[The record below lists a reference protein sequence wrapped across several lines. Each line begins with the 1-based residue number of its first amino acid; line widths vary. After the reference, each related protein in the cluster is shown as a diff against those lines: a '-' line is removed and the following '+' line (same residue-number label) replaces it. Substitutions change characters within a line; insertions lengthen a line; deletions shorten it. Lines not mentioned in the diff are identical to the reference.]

1 MSASAGR
8 RTKPAHILD
17 FFRDKNNDS
26 SLTVLTNGVRFH
38 AFVDFKKMKSASGGD
53 NRVVEEYA
61 DLVRMAKDGTPQ
73 NRPEDTPRESEEP
86 EADRGEEGEEGTYC
100 VCRGPD
106 RGFMIGCD
114 SCNEWFHGDCV
125 GVSQEEGASIDEYT
139 CPECRNGIRSPTVA
153 SKDSGVVLE
162 DNDKAENDSEEKL
175 QAWIL
180 SHLEAEIDKHAPSRN
195 EMQTINVHDWYHP
208 TTHFYAIQY
217 KDGKI
222 TPKEVVSSP
231 ALRFKMDNLL
241 PNITLPKYILK
252 LDIPWFQASDLEI
265 VENAGALPAIVRH
278 NDNLYFLKVVDPAQP
293 GPTKRELKIMKD
305 IEKLNLHKE
314 MRVPQVKGLVSF
326 TDSKTDVMG
335 FLQTHIEGAEPLTH
349 LLDSDVPQSKR
360 DRWASESERM
370 VNLLH
375 QHDFIWGDAKADNF
389 MVDKD
394 DKLWIIDFGGSYTE
408 GWIDPNL
415 NETVDGDD
423 MGTRKIVNALHDPD
437 ENTFDLDDTTAAGE
451 ESGAKRKHAEVE
463 EDEECPDKRT
473 RVE

>member
-1 MSASAGR
+1 MSASAGH
-8 RTKPAHILD
+8 RTKPAHVLD

-26 SLTVLTNGVRFH
+26 ALTVLANGVRFH
-38 AFVDFKKMKSASGGD
+38 AFVDFKKMKAASGE
-53 NRVVEEYA
+53 NVKAVEEYS
-61 DLVRMAKDGTPQ
+61 DLVKMAKEGIDQSQPKDSHRTTKDFG
-73 NRPEDTPRESEEP
+73 
-86 EADRGEEGEEGTYC
+86 ADHGEEATYC

-125 GVSQEEGASIDEYT
+125 GISQAEGASIDEYT
-139 CPECRNGIRSPTVA
+139 CPECQKGVRSPTVA

-195 EMQTINVHDWYHP
+195 EMQTINVHNWYHP

-217 KDGKI
+217 NDGQI
-222 TPKEVVSSP
+222 IPKEVESTP
-231 ALRFKMDNLL
+231 ALRFKMSNLL
-241 PNITLPKYILK
+241 PNVTLPKYILK

-278 NDNLYFLKVVDPAQP
+278 DEKLYFLKVVDPAQP
-293 GPTKRELKIMKD
+293 APTKRELKMMKD
-305 IEKLNLHKE
+305 IEKLNLHQE
-314 MRVPQVKGLVSF
+314 IRVPRVQGLVSF
-326 TDSKTDVMG
+326 TDSKTDIMG

-349 LLDSDVPQSKR
+349 LLDSDVPQAKR
-360 DRWASESERM
+360 DRWASESEKM
-370 VNLLH
+370 VDLLH
-375 QHDFIWGDAKADNF
+375 QHDLIWGDAKADNF

-408 GWIDPNL
+408 GWVDPNL
-415 NETVDGDD
+415 NETVEGDD

-437 ENTFDLDDTTAAGE
+437 ENTFELDDTTVADE
-451 ESGAKRKHAEVE
+451 ESGVKRKHTDAEE
-463 EDEECPDKRT
+463 QDDRSEKKP

>member
-8 RTKPAHILD
+8 RTKPAHVLE

-26 SLTVLTNGVRFH
+26 ALTILANGVRFH
-38 AFVDFKKMKSASGGD
+38 AFVDFQKMKEASEGKD
-53 NRVVEEYA
+53 KAVQEYA
-61 DLVRMAKDGTPQ
+61 ELVKSAKDGTYQDQPKDSP
-73 NRPEDTPRESEEP
+73 RASEDTK
-86 EADRGEEGEEGTYC
+86 ADHGEESAYC

-114 SCNEWFHGDCV
+114 SCDEWFHGDCV
-125 GVSQEEGASIDEYT
+125 GISQEEGASIDEYT
-139 CPECRNGIRSPTVA
+139 CPECRKGVRSPTVA
-153 SKDSGVVLE
+153 SKDSGIVLE

-217 KDGKI
+217 KDGKV
-222 TPKEVVSSP
+222 TPKQVGSTP
-231 ALRFKMDNLL
+231 ALRFKMDNFL
-241 PNITLPKYILK
+241 PNVTLPKYVLK

-278 NDNLYFLKVVDPAQP
+278 NGSLYFLKVVDPAQP
-293 GPTKRELKIMKD
+293 APTKRELKMMKD
-305 IEKLNLHKE
+305 IEKLNLHQE
-314 MRVPQVKGLVSF
+314 MRVPQVQGLVSF
-326 TDSKTDVMG
+326 TDSKTDIMG
-335 FLQTHIEGAEPLTH
+335 FLQTHIAGAEPLTH
-349 LLDSDVPQSKR
+349 LLDSDVPQAKR
-360 DRWASESERM
+360 DRWASESEKM
-370 VNLLH
+370 IELLH

-408 GWIDPNL
+408 GWVDPEL
-415 NETVDGDD
+415 NETVEGDE
-423 MGTRKIVNALHDPD
+423 MGMRKIVNALHDPD
-437 ENTFDLDDTTAAGE
+437 ENTFDLDDTTVAGK
-451 ESGAKRKHAEVE
+451 ESGIKRKHSEVE
-463 EDEECPDKRT
+463 EEDEHSDKKP

>member
-1 MSASAGR
+1 
-8 RTKPAHILD
+8 
-17 FFRDKNNDS
+17 
-26 SLTVLTNGVRFH
+26 
-38 AFVDFKKMKSASGGD
+38 
-53 NRVVEEYA
+53 
-61 DLVRMAKDGTPQ
+61 
-73 NRPEDTPRESEEP
+73 
-86 EADRGEEGEEGTYC
+86 ADRGEEGTYC

-125 GVSQEEGASIDEYT
+125 GVSQEEGASIGEYT
-139 CPECRNGIRSPTVA
+139 CPECRKGIRSPTVA

-162 DNDKAENDSEEKL
+162 DNDKAENDSEEEL

-180 SHLEAEIDKHAPSRN
+180 SHLEDEIDKHAPSRN

-217 KDGKI
+217 KDGRI
-222 TPKEVVSSP
+222 TPKEVESSP

-241 PNITLPKYILK
+241 PNVNLPKYILK

-265 VENAGALPAIVRH
+265 VENTGASPAIVRY

-305 IEKLNLHKE
+305 IEKLSLHKE

-326 TDSKTDVMG
+326 TDSKTDIMG

-375 QHDFIWGDAKADNF
+375 QHDLIWGDAKADNF

-415 NETVDGDD
+415 NETVEGDD

-451 ESGAKRKHAEVE
+451 ESGAKRKH
-463 EDEECPDKRT
+463 
-473 RVE
+473 

>member
-1 MSASAGR
+1 
-8 RTKPAHILD
+8 
-17 FFRDKNNDS
+17 
-26 SLTVLTNGVRFH
+26 
-38 AFVDFKKMKSASGGD
+38 
-53 NRVVEEYA
+53 
-61 DLVRMAKDGTPQ
+61 
-73 NRPEDTPRESEEP
+73 
-86 EADRGEEGEEGTYC
+86 
-100 VCRGPD
+100 
-106 RGFMIGCD
+106 MIGCD
-114 SCNEWFHGDCV
+114 SCKEWFHGDCV

-139 CPECRNGIRSPTVA
+139 CPECRKGIRSPTVA

-415 NETVDGDD
+415 NETVEGDD

-437 ENTFDLDDTTAAGE
+437 ENTFDLDDPTAADE
-451 ESGAKRKHAEVE
+451 ESGAKRKRAEVE
-463 EDEECPDKRT
+463 EDEECSDKRT

>member
-8 RTKPAHILD
+8 RTKPAHVLD

-26 SLTVLTNGVRFH
+26 SLTILANGVRFH

-53 NRVVEEYA
+53 NRAVEEYA
-61 DLVRMAKDGTPQ
+61 ELAKMAKDGTPQ
-73 NRPEDTPRESEEP
+73 DRPKDSPRASEEP
-86 EADRGEEGEEGTYC
+86 QADRGEEGTYC

-114 SCNEWFHGDCV
+114 SCKEWFHGDCV

-195 EMQTINVHDWYHP
+195 EMQTINVYDWYHP

-222 TPKEVVSSP
+222 TPKEVESSP

-241 PNITLPKYILK
+241 PNVTLPKYVLK

-265 VENAGALPAIVRH
+265 VENVGALPAIVRH
-278 NDNLYFLKVVDPAQP
+278 NNNLYFLKVVDPAQP
-293 GPTKRELKIMKD
+293 APTKRELKIMKD
-305 IEKLNLHKE
+305 IEKLN
-314 MRVPQVKGLVSF
+314 
-326 TDSKTDVMG
+326 
-335 FLQTHIEGAEPLTH
+335 
-349 LLDSDVPQSKR
+349 
-360 DRWASESERM
+360 
-370 VNLLH
+370 
-375 QHDFIWGDAKADNF
+375 
-389 MVDKD
+389 
-394 DKLWIIDFGGSYTE
+394 
-408 GWIDPNL
+408 
-415 NETVDGDD
+415 
-423 MGTRKIVNALHDPD
+423 
-437 ENTFDLDDTTAAGE
+437 
-451 ESGAKRKHAEVE
+451 
-463 EDEECPDKRT
+463 
-473 RVE
+473 